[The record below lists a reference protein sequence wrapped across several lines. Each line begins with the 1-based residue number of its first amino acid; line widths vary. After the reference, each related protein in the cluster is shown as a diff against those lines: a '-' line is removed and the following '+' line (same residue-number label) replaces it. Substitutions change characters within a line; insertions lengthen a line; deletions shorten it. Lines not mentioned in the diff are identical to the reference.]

1 MRATKGT
8 TVHLDDL
15 DRLIISA
22 LQADGRKPFTLIAT
36 ELGVS
41 EGVVRYRVQRL
52 VKEEIM
58 QVVGVADPLKIGFDF
73 MVMVGVRVE
82 PSKAQRIARQIATFP
97 ETSYVARVTGNVDI
111 LVEVV
116 CRNTAHFNEFLND
129 RLHTI
134 DGILSTES
142 SMILD
147 IQKMAYGWSVD
158 PGDGQPPTAPPAPR
172 LDEGRTAP

>member
-1 MRATKGT
+1 
-8 TVHLDDL
+8 VHLDEL
-15 DRLIISA
+15 DRQIIAA
-22 LQADGRKPFTLIAT
+22 LQTDGRKPFTMIAT

-73 MVMVGVRVE
+73 MVMVGVRTE
-82 PSKAQRIARQIATFP
+82 PAKAQSIAKQIATFP

-116 CRNTAHFNEFLND
+116 CRNTAHFNRFLNEK
-129 RLHTI
+129 LHTL
-134 DGILSTES
+134 DGIISTES

-147 IQKMAYGWSVD
+147 IQKMAYGWTVTSGD
-158 PGDGQPPTAPPAPR
+158 PAVLQATASR
-172 LDEGRTAP
+172 EDNNRDT